1 MKRIYI
7 LIVLLNIML
16 SGCNIMEDNATHLAF
31 TLKKGARHLRN
42 SKQTEDTIRYKPLT
56 GTDRSYFVEINP
68 TVPKEKPDTIL
79 YGSGIRIGGENIGM
93 TFTTYHR
100 RFVFVPQRLYIEKKD
115 SVTMIVLRKN
125 GTRIEVVAL
134 Y

>member
-1 MKRIYI
+1 MKRISF
-7 LIVLLNIML
+7 LIALLSIIL

-42 SKQTEDTIRYKPLT
+42 SKQTEDTINYKPLT
-56 GTDRSYFVEINP
+56 GLDGSYFVEINP
-68 TVPKEKPDTIL
+68 TIPTKKTETTL
-79 YGSGIRIGGENIGM
+79 YGSGIRIGGQNIGM

-100 RFVFVPQRLYIEKKD
+100 RFVLVPQRLYIEKKD

-125 GTRIEVVAL
+125 GTRIEVVDL